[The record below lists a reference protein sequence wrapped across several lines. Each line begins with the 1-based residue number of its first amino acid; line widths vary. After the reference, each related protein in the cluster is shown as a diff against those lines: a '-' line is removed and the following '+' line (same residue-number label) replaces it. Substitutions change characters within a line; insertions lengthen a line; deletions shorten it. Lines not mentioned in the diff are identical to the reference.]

1 MHVILKKDVKGTGKA
16 GDIVKV
22 SDGFANNRL
31 IPAGLAVPATNQNV
45 KAIEKQKASIEKKNA
60 EDKAAA
66 EAAAKTLEAKSIQLK
81 TKVGGN
87 GKLFGAVTSKDIA
100 DAIQEQIGTEVDKKK
115 IVLSNP
121 IKEVGEHTVEVKL
134 YPEVA
139 ATVKVIVS
147 EE

>member
-1 MHVILKKDVKGTGKA
+1 MQVILKKDVKGTGKA

-45 KAIEKQKASIEKKNA
+45 KAIEKQKASIKKKNA

-66 EAAAKTLEAKSIQLK
+66 EAAAKTLEAKPIQLK

>member
-1 MHVILKKDVKGTGKA
+1 MEVILKKDVKGTGKA

-45 KAIEKQKASIEKKNA
+45 KTIEKQKEHQAKKNA
-60 EDKAAA
+60 EEKAAA
-66 EAAAKTLEAKSIQLK
+66 EATAKTLESKTIQLK

-100 DAIQEQIGTEVDKKK
+100 DAIETQIGTAVDKKK
-115 IVLSNP
+115 VVLANP
-121 IKEVGEHTVEVKL
+121 IKEIGEHTVEVKL
-134 YPEVA
+134 YPEIT